1 MISLFFVLRGS
12 RTNRTLIRAT
22 GEDLFLLMIL
32 AQLKSFCQQK
42 MGKQKLREAIFSV
55 RCSRRFF
62 SRPLCGSKNAV
73 NFLDHD
79 GAKKGC
85 NPSSPQE
92 RFTFV
97 RHAVVSKVQ
106 KRYSLPKSNRN
117 SLPYPDCR
125 FLFLRLFL
133 FDNSDAGQ
141 HLRCVIARFRATLR
155 FF

>member
-1 MISLFFVLRGS
+1 MSARFADKLHVGSCEGKDHFFADNFS
-12 RTNRTLIRAT
+12 AAEII
-22 GEDLFLLMIL
+22 LL
-32 AQLKSFCQQK
+32 AK
-42 MGKQKLREAIFSV
+42 MGKQKLLHAIFSV

-62 SRPLCGSKNAV
+62 RDHKSGPKNAV

-117 SLPYPDCR
+117 SPLYPDCR
-125 FLFLRLFL
+125 FLFLHLSL
-133 FDNSDAGQ
+133 FDNSDAE
-141 HLRCVIARFRATLR
+141 
-155 FF
+155 

>member
-1 MISLFFVLRGS
+1 MAERGSCKLSLFCLRGS
-12 RTNRTLIRAT
+12 RTNCTLVRAKAKT
-22 GEDLFLLMIL
+22 IFLLIIL
-32 AQLKSFCQQK
+32 AQLKLFCYQK
-42 MGKQKLREAIFSV
+42 MGKQKLLHAIFSV

-62 SRPLCGSKNAV
+62 RDHKSGPKNAV

-106 KRYSLPKSNRN
+106 KRYSLVKSKRN
-117 SLPYPDCR
+117 SPLYPD
-125 FLFLRLFL
+125 F
-133 FDNSDAGQ
+133 G
-141 HLRCVIARFRATLR
+141 V
-155 FF
+155 